1 MSHVLRAK
9 DQRTPTLSVVA
20 NAGNAGG
27 VRTTETP
34 AANMIEFRGIS
45 KSYGGSV
52 ALHGTDLAVR
62 KGEFL
67 SLLGPS
73 GSGKSTILNIIAG
86 AIAPT
91 TGAVVLDGSDVS
103 TVPPRDRGLGMV
115 FQNYA
120 LLPHLNVFDNVAF
133 PLRIRGLSNA
143 EIKQR
148 VRNALER
155 VGLIGYEQRKPREM
169 SGGQQQR
176 VGIARCIVYSPS
188 VILMDEPLG
197 ALDKKL
203 RDQLQGE
210 IKRLHRELGT
220 TLVYVT
226 HDQEE
231 ALNLSDRVCLMN
243 GGRIAQLGTPDELYF
258 EPVNEFVADFVGESN
273 LIDGVI
279 QADGTVRF
287 DESRIMQ
294 VKSTQGHAV
303 GSKVK
308 VLVRPERVTV
318 VGDGS
323 SNAGASSG
331 SCNGA
336 NDNECSGTISQI
348 SFVGGMTR
356 LEVKL
361 SSGRAL
367 LVKTLSAP
375 AVERAPIGRSLTVR
389 WSARDAVVLRK

>member
-1 MSHVLRAK
+1 MERA
-9 DQRTPTLSVVA
+9 LL
-20 NAGNAGG
+20 AGEDMIVFDG
-27 VRTTETP
+27 V
-34 AANMIEFRGIS
+34 S
-45 KSYGGSV
+45 KVYGEAP
-52 ALHGTDLAVR
+52 ALHSTNLNVR

-91 TGAVVLDGSDVS
+91 TGRIFLDGKDVS
-103 TVPPRDRGLGMV
+103 TVPPRDRQLGMV

-133 PLRIRGLSNA
+133 PLRIRGASA
-143 EIKQR
+143 SEIREK
-148 VRNALER
+148 VGNALER
-155 VGLIGYEQRKPREM
+155 VGLNGYEKRKPREM

-258 EPVNEFVADFVGESN
+258 EPVSEFVADFVGESN
-273 LIDGVI
+273 L
-279 QADGTVRF
+279 F
-287 DESRIMQ
+287 DAI
-294 VKSTQGHAV
+294 VVDKSTVQVEAGWNIEVRTTEGHAK
-303 GSKVK
+303 GDRVK
-308 VLVRPERVTV
+308 VLVRPEKV
-318 VGDGS
+318 VATSAQDVGEK
-323 SNAGASSG
+323 AGPGENHCAG
-331 SCNGA
+331 VV
-336 NDNECSGTISQI
+336 SQV

-356 LEVKL
+356 FDVALPNGRVVLAKGI
-361 SSGRAL
+361 SSR
-367 LVKTLSAP
+367 
-375 AVERAPIGRSLTVR
+375 AVERSPMGCPMELR
-389 WSARDAVVLRK
+389 WSARDSVVLK

>member
-1 MSHVLRAK
+1 MSHVLLDNEGHPMGAMGGSAQAGK
-9 DQRTPTLSVVA
+9 EALESLPATQRSS
-20 NAGNAGG
+20 
-27 VRTTETP
+27 ED
-34 AANMIEFRGIS
+34 MIVFRGVS
-45 KSYGGSV
+45 KHYGSAA
-52 ALHGTDLAVR
+52 ALHATDFSIR

-86 AIAPT
+86 AVAPT
-91 TGAVVLDGSDVS
+91 EGTIVLDGKDVS
-103 TVPPRDRGLGMV
+103 TVPPRERGLGMV

-133 PLRIRGLSNA
+133 PLRIRGVAKS
-143 EIKQR
+143 EVQQR

-155 VGLIGYEQRKPREM
+155 VGLTGYENRKPREM

-210 IKRLHRELGT
+210 IKRLHRDLGT

-258 EPVNEFVADFVGESN
+258 EPVSEFVADFVGESN
-273 LIDGVI
+273 LIEGVV
-279 QADGTVRF
+279 QAEGLVRVSANWLLKVRNT
-287 DESRIMQ
+287 E
-294 VKSTQGHAV
+294 GHAL
-303 GSKVK
+303 GAKVK
-308 VLVRPERVTV
+308 VLVRPEKIEV
-318 VGDGS
+318 VGEASATDD
-323 SNAGASSG
+323 NA
-331 SCNGA
+331 CV
-336 NDNECSGTISQI
+336 GTISQV

-356 LEVKL
+356 FELTL
-361 SSGRAL
+361 GDGATL
-367 LVKTLSAP
+367 LVKGISAR
-375 AVERAPIGRSLTVR
+375 AAERAGAGQRLAVR

>member
-1 MSHVLRAK
+1 MSHVLLEKNGR
-9 DQRTPTLSVVA
+9 
-20 NAGNAGG
+20 
-27 VRTTETP
+27 P
-34 AANMIEFRGIS
+34 AAQTDPLVNGNLNTMSTSIGAGENMIVFRGIS
-45 KSYGGSV
+45 KSYGSSV
-52 ALHGTDLAVR
+52 ALHTTDFTVR

-86 AIAPT
+86 AVAPS
-91 TGAVVLDGSDVS
+91 TGSIVLDGKDVS
-103 TVPPRDRGLGMV
+103 TVPPRERGLGMV

-133 PLRIRGLSNA
+133 PLRIRGIGKS
-143 EIKQR
+143 EIQQR

-155 VGLIGYEQRKPREM
+155 VGLTGYENRKPREM

-210 IKRLHRELGT
+210 IKRLHRDLGT

-258 EPVNEFVADFVGESN
+258 EPTGEFVADFVGESN
-273 LIDGVI
+273 LLEGIVQSGD
-279 QADGTVRF
+279 TVLVNDNWALKVR
-287 DESRIMQ
+287 
-294 VKSTQGHAV
+294 STEGHAT

-308 VLVRPERVTV
+308 VLVRPEKISVLESEESVASRA
-318 VGDGS
+318 DGT
-323 SNAGASSG
+323 
-331 SCNGA
+331 NG
-336 NDNECSGTISQI
+336 CTGVISQI

-356 LEVKL
+356 FELTMPTG
-361 SSGRAL
+361 STL
-367 LVKTLSAP
+367 LVKAISAR
-375 AVERAPIGRSLTVR
+375 ATERSSMGCPLTVR
-389 WSARDAVVLRK
+389 WSARDSAVLKK

>member
-1 MSHVLRAK
+1 MAHVLRENEGLPSAGVELRS
-9 DQRTPTLSVVA
+9 DAGTRTASDATNVKGKMIVFEGVGKTY
-20 NAGNAGG
+20 GN
-27 VRTTETP
+27 
-34 AANMIEFRGIS
+34 
-45 KSYGGSV
+45 SV
-52 ALHGTDLAVR
+52 ALHNTDFTVR
-62 KGEFL
+62 EGEFL

-86 AIAPT
+86 AVAPT
-91 TGAVVLDGSDVS
+91 SGRILLNGNDVS
-103 TVPPRDRGLGMV
+103 TVPPRERGLGMV

-133 PLRIRGLSNA
+133 PLRIRGLGKD
-143 EIKQR
+143 EIAQR

-155 VGLIGYEQRKPREM
+155 VGLVGYEHRKPREM

-210 IKRLHRELGT
+210 IKRLHKDLGT

-243 GGRIAQLGTPDELYF
+243 GGRIAQIGTPDELYF

-273 LIDGVI
+273 LIEGTVTANDTVTT
-279 QADGTVRF
+279 ADGFALAVRSA
-287 DESRIMQ
+287 E
-294 VKSTQGHAV
+294 GHAA
-303 GSKVK
+303 GSRVK
-308 VLVRPERVTV
+308 VLVRPEKIV
-318 VGDGS
+318 VLEGGAAAT
-323 SNAGASSG
+323 AGQNV
-331 SCNGA
+331 CT
-336 NDNECSGTISQI
+336 GTIAQT

-356 LEVKL
+356 IELQRQ
-361 SSGRAL
+361 GGAPL
-367 LVKTLSAP
+367 LVKTISSRAAERLP
-375 AVERAPIGRSLTVR
+375 AGQPMTVA
-389 WSARDAVVLRK
+389 WSASDSVVLKS

>member
-1 MSHVLRAK
+1 MSHVLLEKNGQPSA
-9 DQRTPTLSVVA
+9 QTGPSA
-20 NAGNAGG
+20 NGNLNAMSTSTAAGD
-27 VRTTETP
+27 
-34 AANMIEFRGIS
+34 NMIVFQGIS
-45 KSYGGSV
+45 KRYGNSV
-52 ALHGTDLAVR
+52 ALHSTDFSVR

-86 AIAPT
+86 AVAPS
-91 TGAVVLDGSDVS
+91 TGSILLDGKDVS
-103 TVPPRDRGLGMV
+103 TVPPRERGLGMV

-133 PLRIRGLSNA
+133 PLRIRGVGKS
-143 EIKQR
+143 EIQQR

-155 VGLIGYEQRKPREM
+155 VGLTGYENRKPREM

-210 IKRLHRELGT
+210 IKRLHRDLGT

-258 EPVNEFVADFVGESN
+258 EPTNEFVADFVGESN
-273 LIDGVI
+273 LLEGVV
-279 QADGTVRF
+279 QSNDTVLVNDNWALKVR
-287 DESRIMQ
+287 
-294 VKSTQGHAV
+294 STEGHAT

-308 VLVRPERVTV
+308 VLVRPEKISVLEGEESSASGA
-318 VGDGS
+318 GDM
-323 SNAGASSG
+323 NACTGV
-331 SCNGA
+331 
-336 NDNECSGTISQI
+336 ISQI

-356 LEVKL
+356 FELATAAG
-361 SSGRAL
+361 STL
-367 LVKTLSAP
+367 LVKTISAR
-375 AVERAPIGRSLTVR
+375 AAERSPMGRPLTVR
-389 WSARDAVVLRK
+389 WSARDSAVLKK

>member
-1 MSHVLRAK
+1 MESMEGAA
-9 DQRTPTLSVVA
+9 Q
-20 NAGNAGG
+20 AGQDMIVFDG
-27 VRTTETP
+27 V
-34 AANMIEFRGIS
+34 S
-45 KSYGGSV
+45 KQYGGAP
-52 ALHGTDLAVR
+52 ALHATDLTVR

-86 AIAPT
+86 SIAPSS
-91 TGAVVLDGSDVS
+91 GRILLDGRDVS
-103 TVPPRDRGLGMV
+103 TVPPRDRQLGMV

-133 PLRIRGLSNA
+133 PLRVRGIGATEIR
-143 EIKQR
+143 ER
-148 VRNALER
+148 VTQALHR
-155 VGLIGYEQRKPREM
+155 VGLTGYEKRKPREM

-210 IKRLHRELGT
+210 IKRLHRDLGT

-258 EPVNEFVADFVGESN
+258 EPASEFVADFVGESN
-273 LIDGVI
+273 LFEATVVGD
-279 QADGTVRF
+279 DTVRVG
-287 DESRIMQ
+287 DHWTLGVR
-294 VKSTQGHAV
+294 STEGHRV
-303 GSKVK
+303 GQRVK
-308 VLVRPERVTV
+308 VLVRPEKIHAAPQGAAAGGSLAGNHC
-318 VGDGS
+318 VGTL
-323 SNAGASSG
+323 A
-331 SCNGA
+331 
-336 NDNECSGTISQI
+336 QV

-356 LEVKL
+356 FDLTL
-361 SSGRAL
+361 PDGRNMIA
-367 LVKTLSAP
+367 KGISDRA
-375 AVERAPIGRSLTVR
+375 AERSPIGCRMQMQ
-389 WSARDAVVLRK
+389 WSAADSVLLKTE

>member
-1 MSHVLRAK
+1 MSHVLLEKNGRPSA
-9 DQRTPTLSVVA
+9 RTNSSVNGNLDTMSTSI
-20 NAGNAGG
+20 NAGD
-27 VRTTETP
+27 
-34 AANMIEFRGIS
+34 NMIVFNGIS
-45 KSYGGSV
+45 KSYGNSV
-52 ALHGTDLAVR
+52 ALHTTDFTVR

-86 AIAPT
+86 AVAPS
-91 TGAVVLDGSDVS
+91 TGSILLDGKDVS
-103 TVPPRDRGLGMV
+103 TVPPRERGLGMV

-133 PLRIRGLSNA
+133 PLRIRGVAKS
-143 EIKQR
+143 EIQQR

-155 VGLIGYEQRKPREM
+155 VGLTGYENRKPREM

-210 IKRLHRELGT
+210 IKRLHRDLGT

-258 EPVNEFVADFVGESN
+258 EPVSEFVADFVGESN
-273 LIDGVI
+273 LLEGVVVSG
-279 QADGTVRF
+279 DTVAINAKWSIKVR
-287 DESRIMQ
+287 
-294 VKSTQGHAV
+294 STEGHGI

-308 VLVRPERVTV
+308 VLVRPEKISVL
-318 VGDGS
+318 D
-323 SNAGASSG
+323 
-331 SCNGA
+331 
-336 NDNECSGTISQI
+336 DNEAAVTGAGDVNECTGVISQI

-356 LEVKL
+356 FELTTTD
-361 SSGRAL
+361 GPTL
-367 LVKTLSAP
+367 LVKTISAR
-375 AVERAPIGRSLTVR
+375 AAERSPLGRPLTVR
-389 WSARDAVVLRK
+389 WSARDSAVLKK

>member
-1 MSHVLRAK
+1 MSHVLLDESANPV
-9 DQRTPTLSVVA
+9 QGTQAMSRTHKK
-20 NAGNAGG
+20 
-27 VRTTETP
+27 ED
-34 AANMIEFRGIS
+34 MIVFRDIS
-45 KSYGGSV
+45 KSYGASV
-52 ALHGTDLAVR
+52 ALHSTELTVR

-86 AIAPT
+86 AVAPT
-91 TGAVVLDGSDVS
+91 SGTILLDGKDVS
-103 TVPPRDRGLGMV
+103 TVPPRERGLGMV

-133 PLRIRGLSNA
+133 PLRIRGVSKS
-143 EIKQR
+143 EIQQR

-155 VGLIGYEQRKPREM
+155 VGLTGYEHRKPREM

-210 IKRLHRELGT
+210 IKRLHRDLGT

-258 EPVNEFVADFVGESN
+258 EPVSEFVADFVGESN
-273 LIDGVI
+273 LLE
-279 QADGTVRF
+279 GTV
-287 DESRIMQ
+287 DGANI
-294 VKSTQGHAV
+294 VKLNDGSMLKVRSNEGHAI
-303 GSKVK
+303 GLKVK
-308 VLVRPERVTV
+308 VLVRPEKIDV
-318 VGDGS
+318 VE
-323 SNAGASSG
+323 
-331 SCNGA
+331 
-336 NDNECSGTISQI
+336 DNEASRDDTNVCSGAITQT
-348 SFVGGMTR
+348 SFIGGMTR
-356 LEVKL
+356 FELRL
-361 SSGRAL
+361 STGGTL
-367 LVKTLSAP
+367 LVKGISAR
-375 AVERAPIGRSLTVR
+375 AAERAPLGSTLTVR
-389 WSARDAVVLRK
+389 WLARDSVVLKK

>member
-1 MSHVLRAK
+1 MSHVLLDKEGRSSGLDLHNQADSRAATASTHMK
-9 DQRTPTLSVVA
+9 GNMIVFEGVGKA
-20 NAGNAGG
+20 YGNA
-27 VRTTETP
+27 
-34 AANMIEFRGIS
+34 
-45 KSYGGSV
+45 V
-52 ALHGTDLAVR
+52 ALHTTDFTVR
-62 KGEFL
+62 EGEFL

-91 TGAVVLDGSDVS
+91 HGRILLNGKDVS
-103 TVPPRDRGLGMV
+103 TVPPRERGLGMV

-133 PLRIRGLSNA
+133 PLRIRGLGKD
-143 EIKQR
+143 EIAQR

-155 VGLIGYEQRKPREM
+155 VGLVGYEQRKPREM

-203 RDQLQGE
+203 REQLQGE
-210 IKRLHRELGT
+210 IKKLHKDLGT

-243 GGRIAQLGTPDELYF
+243 GGRIAQIGTPDELYF
-258 EPVNEFVADFVGESN
+258 EPVSEFVADFVGESN
-273 LIDGVI
+273 LIEGTVTGDNMVTA
-279 QADGTVRF
+279 ADGLMLAVR
-287 DESRIMQ
+287 
-294 VKSTQGHAV
+294 STEGHAT
-303 GSKVK
+303 GSRVK
-308 VLVRPERVTV
+308 VLVRPEKIVALDGGAAPAHLENICTGTV
-318 VGDGS
+318 VQ
-323 SNAGASSG
+323 
-331 SCNGA
+331 
-336 NDNECSGTISQI
+336 T

-356 LEVKL
+356 VELQRR
-361 SSGRAL
+361 SGAPL
-367 LVKTLSAP
+367 LVKTISARAAERQAAGHSM
-375 AVERAPIGRSLTVR
+375 AVA
-389 WSARDAVVLRK
+389 WSAQDSVVLKI

>member
-1 MSHVLRAK
+1 MTNAMSGGI
-9 DQRTPTLSVVA
+9 VA
-20 NAGNAGG
+20 PGF
-27 VRTTETP
+27 
-34 AANMIEFRGIS
+34 ANQGIS
-45 KSYGGSV
+45 SMDRASVSAEDMIVFDGVSKVYGEST
-52 ALHGTDLAVR
+52 ALHSTQLAVR

-91 TGAVVLDGSDVS
+91 TGRILLDGRDV
-103 TVPPRDRGLGMV
+103 TTIPPRDRQLGMV

-120 LLPHLNVFDNVAF
+120 LLPHLNVYDNIAF
-133 PLRIRGLSNA
+133 PLRIRGASA
-143 EIKQR
+143 AQIREK
-148 VRNALER
+148 VGNALER
-155 VGLIGYEQRKPREM
+155 VGLVGYEKRKPREM

-210 IKRLHRELGT
+210 IKRLHRDLGT

-258 EPVNEFVADFVGESN
+258 EPKSEFVADFVGESN
-273 LIDGVI
+273 LFDAVV
-279 QADGTVRF
+279 DDENSVRV
-287 DESRIMQ
+287 DDNLTLR
-294 VKSTQGHAV
+294 VRSTLGCRR
-303 GSKVK
+303 GDKVK
-308 VLVRPERVTV
+308 VMVRPEKIV
-318 VGDGS
+318 VS
-323 SNAGASSG
+323 SQDDTAGAA
-331 SCNGA
+331 GA
-336 NDNECSGTISQI
+336 DNHCAGKVAQI

-356 LEVKL
+356 FDVTLP
-361 SSGRAL
+361 SGRTVLA
-367 LVKTLSAP
+367 KGIS
-375 AVERAPIGRSLTVR
+375 ERAAERSPVGSALQLH
-389 WSARDAVVLRK
+389 WSARDSVVIQ

>member
-1 MSHVLRAK
+1 MMSEKSMSHVLLETDGRPSA
-9 DQRTPTLSVVA
+9 QTNPSV
-20 NAGNAGG
+20 NAESNTMSSSIDAG
-27 VRTTETP
+27 E
-34 AANMIEFRGIS
+34 NMIVFRGIS
-45 KSYGGSV
+45 KSYGSSQ
-52 ALHGTDLAVR
+52 ALHTIDLTVR

-86 AIAPT
+86 AVAPS
-91 TGAVVLDGSDVS
+91 TGSIVLDGKDVS
-103 TVPPRDRGLGMV
+103 TVPPRERGLGMV

-133 PLRIRGLSNA
+133 PLRIRGLGKS
-143 EIKQR
+143 EIQQR
-148 VRNALER
+148 VRSALER
-155 VGLIGYEQRKPREM
+155 VGLTGYENRKPREM

-210 IKRLHRELGT
+210 IKRLHRDLGT

-258 EPVNEFVADFVGESN
+258 EPTSEFVADFVGESN
-273 LIDGVI
+273 LLEGVV
-279 QADGTVRF
+279 QSADTVLVNGNWALKVRNT
-287 DESRIMQ
+287 E
-294 VKSTQGHAV
+294 GHAI

-308 VLVRPERVTV
+308 VLVRPEKISVL
-318 VGDGS
+318 DGEEP
-323 SNAGASSG
+323 AAPGADG
-331 SCNGA
+331 V
-336 NDNECSGTISQI
+336 NECTGVISQI

-356 LEVKL
+356 FELTTPAG
-361 SSGRAL
+361 STL
-367 LVKTLSAP
+367 LVKTISAR
-375 AVERAPIGRSLTVR
+375 AAERSPIGRPLTVR
-389 WSARDAVVLRK
+389 WPARDSAVLKK

>member
-1 MSHVLRAK
+1 MSHVLLDNDGRPQAAAAHAGHAAASVAAT
-9 DQRTPTLSVVA
+9 QR
-20 NAGNAGG
+20 N
-27 VRTTETP
+27 TED
-34 AANMIEFRGIS
+34 MIVFRGVS
-45 KSYGGSV
+45 KQYGSAV
-52 ALHGTDLAVR
+52 ALHATDFSIR

-86 AIAPT
+86 AVAPT
-91 TGAVVLDGSDVS
+91 EGTIVLDGKDVS
-103 TVPPRDRGLGMV
+103 TVPPRERGLGMV

-133 PLRIRGLSNA
+133 PLRIRGVAKS
-143 EIKQR
+143 EIQQR

-155 VGLIGYEQRKPREM
+155 VGLTGYEHRKPREM

-210 IKRLHRELGT
+210 IKRLHRDLGT

-258 EPVNEFVADFVGESN
+258 EPVSEFVADFVGESN
-273 LIDGVI
+273 LIEGVV
-279 QADGTVRF
+279 QAEGVVRVAAN
-287 DESRIMQ
+287 R
-294 VKSTQGHAV
+294 VLKVRSTEGHAI
-303 GSKVK
+303 GSNVK
-308 VLVRPERVTV
+308 VLVRPEKIDIVEQMRA
-318 VGDGS
+318 DD
-323 SNAGASSG
+323 
-331 SCNGA
+331 
-336 NDNECSGTISQI
+336 DNTCAGTIAQV

-356 LEVKL
+356 FELTL
-361 SSGRAL
+361 ADGATL
-367 LVKTLSAP
+367 LVKGISAR
-375 AVERAPIGRSLTVR
+375 AAERANVGQQLAVR
-389 WSARDAVVLRK
+389 WAARDAVVLRK

>member
-1 MSHVLRAK
+1 MSHVLLEKNGRPLA
-9 DQRTPTLSVVA
+9 QTNPSVNVNLNTMPTSID
-20 NAGNAGG
+20 AGG
-27 VRTTETP
+27 
-34 AANMIEFRGIS
+34 NMIVFRGIS
-45 KSYGGSV
+45 KSYGSSV
-52 ALHGTDLAVR
+52 ALHTTDFTVR

-86 AIAPT
+86 AVAPS
-91 TGAVVLDGSDVS
+91 TGCIVLDGKDVS
-103 TVPPRDRGLGMV
+103 TVPPRERGLGMV

-133 PLRIRGLSNA
+133 PLRIRGVGKS
-143 EIKQR
+143 EIRER

-155 VGLIGYEQRKPREM
+155 VGLTGYEDRKPREM

-176 VGIARCIVYSPS
+176 VGIARCIVYSPT

-210 IKRLHRELGT
+210 IKRLHRDLGT

-258 EPVNEFVADFVGESN
+258 EPISEFVADFVGESN
-273 LIDGVI
+273 LLEGVV
-279 QADGTVRF
+279 QSDDTVLINGNWALKVRSN
-287 DESRIMQ
+287 E
-294 VKSTQGHAV
+294 GHAT

-308 VLVRPERVTV
+308 VLVRPEKISVLESEESVAT
-318 VGDGS
+318 G
-323 SNAGASSG
+323 AGG
-331 SCNGA
+331 M
-336 NDNECSGTISQI
+336 NECTGVVSQI

-356 LEVKL
+356 FELTTPT
-361 SSGRAL
+361 GPTL
-367 LVKTLSAP
+367 LVKTISAR
-375 AVERAPIGRSLTVR
+375 AAERSPMGRPLTVR
-389 WSARDAVVLRK
+389 WSARDSAVLKK

>member
-1 MSHVLRAK
+1 MSHVLVEKSGSPVGKGAQSMTGSPSMK
-9 DQRTPTLSVVA
+9 ED
-20 NAGNAGG
+20 
-27 VRTTETP
+27 
-34 AANMIEFRGIS
+34 MIVFRDIS
-45 KSYGGSV
+45 KRYGPSV
-52 ALHGTDLAVR
+52 ALHGTDLTVKR
-62 KGEFL
+62 GEFL

-86 AIAPT
+86 AVAPT
-91 TGAVVLDGSDVS
+91 SGSIVLDGKDVS
-103 TVPPRDRGLGMV
+103 TVPPRERGLGMV

-133 PLRIRGLSNA
+133 PLRIRGIGKA
-143 EIKQR
+143 EIQQR

-155 VGLIGYEQRKPREM
+155 VGLTGYEQRKPREM

-210 IKRLHRELGT
+210 IKRLHRDLGT

-258 EPVNEFVADFVGESN
+258 EPVSEFVADFVGESN
-273 LIDGVI
+273 LLEGVVEGGNVVRLNDGS
-279 QADGTVRF
+279 TLKVRSN
-287 DESRIMQ
+287 E
-294 VKSTQGHAV
+294 GHAN
-303 GSKVK
+303 GARVK
-308 VLVRPERVTV
+308 VLVRPEKIEV
-318 VGDGS
+318 VEDAEVS
-323 SNAGASSG
+323 REEMNVCKGAI
-331 SCNGA
+331 A
-336 NDNECSGTISQI
+336 QT
-348 SFVGGMTR
+348 SFIGGMTR
-356 LEVKL
+356 FELKL
-361 SSGRAL
+361 ATGGTL
-367 LVKTLSAP
+367 LVKTISAR
-375 AVERAPIGRSLTVR
+375 AAERAPLGQILSVR
-389 WSARDAVVLRK
+389 WSARDSVVLRK

>member
-1 MSHVLRAK
+1 MSHVLVEKSGSPVGKGAQSMTGSTSMK
-9 DQRTPTLSVVA
+9 ED
-20 NAGNAGG
+20 
-27 VRTTETP
+27 
-34 AANMIEFRGIS
+34 MIVFRDIS
-45 KSYGGSV
+45 KSYGPSV
-52 ALHGTDLAVR
+52 ALHGTNLTVR
-62 KGEFL
+62 RGEFL

-86 AIAPT
+86 AVAPSS
-91 TGAVVLDGSDVS
+91 GSIVLDGKDVS
-103 TVPPRDRGLGMV
+103 TVPPRERGLGMV

-133 PLRIRGLSNA
+133 PLRIRGVAKS
-143 EIKQR
+143 EIQQR

-155 VGLIGYEQRKPREM
+155 VGLTGYEQRKPREM

-210 IKRLHRELGT
+210 IKRLHRDLGT

-258 EPVNEFVADFVGESN
+258 EPVSEFVADFVGESN
-273 LIDGVI
+273 LLEGVVDGPNIVRLN
-279 QADGTVRF
+279 DGSALKVRSN
-287 DESRIMQ
+287 E
-294 VKSTQGHAV
+294 GHAS
-303 GSKVK
+303 GSRVK
-308 VLVRPERVTV
+308 VLVRPEKIDV
-318 VGDGS
+318 VEDSEVS
-323 SNAGASSG
+323 SADMNVCKGAI
-331 SCNGA
+331 
-336 NDNECSGTISQI
+336 TQT
-348 SFVGGMTR
+348 SFIGGMTR
-356 LEVKL
+356 FELKL
-361 SSGRAL
+361 STGGAL
-367 LVKTLSAP
+367 LVKTISAR
-375 AVERAPIGRSLTVR
+375 AAERAPLGQTLTVR
-389 WSARDAVVLRK
+389 WSARDSVVLRK

>member
-1 MSHVLRAK
+1 MSHVLLEK
-9 DQRTPTLSVVA
+9 DGPSSAQMNPSANENSNSLSTSID
-20 NAGNAGG
+20 AG
-27 VRTTETP
+27 E
-34 AANMIEFRGIS
+34 NMIAFRGIS
-45 KSYGGSV
+45 KRYGSSL
-52 ALHGTDLAVR
+52 ALHTIDLTVR

-86 AIAPT
+86 AVAPS
-91 TGAVVLDGSDVS
+91 TGSIVLDGKDVS
-103 TVPPRDRGLGMV
+103 TVPPRERGLGMV

-133 PLRIRGLSNA
+133 PLRIRGLGKS
-143 EIKQR
+143 EIQQR
-148 VRNALER
+148 VRSALER
-155 VGLIGYEQRKPREM
+155 VGLSGYENRKPREM

-210 IKRLHRELGT
+210 IKRLHRDLGT

-243 GGRIAQLGTPDELYF
+243 AGRIAQLGTPDELYF
-258 EPVNEFVADFVGESN
+258 EPASEFVADFVGESN
-273 LIDGVI
+273 LLEGVV
-279 QADGTVRF
+279 QSADTVLVNGNWALKVRTT
-287 DESRIMQ
+287 EGH
-294 VKSTQGHAV
+294 ST

-308 VLVRPERVTV
+308 VLVRPEKISVLE
-318 VGDGS
+318 GEIL
-323 SNAGASSG
+323 AAPGAQ
-331 SCNGA
+331 GA
-336 NDNECSGTISQI
+336 NECTGVISQI

-356 LEVKL
+356 LEL
-361 SSGRAL
+361 TTSTGATF
-367 LVKTLSAP
+367 LVKTISAR
-375 AVERAPIGRSLTVR
+375 AAERSPMGRPLTVR
-389 WSARDAVVLRK
+389 WSARDSTVLKK

>member
-1 MSHVLRAK
+1 MSHAMVEKSANPL
-9 DQRTPTLSVVA
+9 QIGVESTLS
-20 NAGNAGG
+20 GT
-27 VRTTETP
+27 RTNED
-34 AANMIEFRGIS
+34 MIAFRSIS
-45 KSYGGSV
+45 KSYGASV
-52 ALHGTDLAVR
+52 ALHAIDLTVK

-86 AIAPT
+86 AVAPS
-91 TGAVVLDGSDVS
+91 TGTIVLDGKDVS
-103 TVPPRDRGLGMV
+103 TVPPRERGLGMV

-133 PLRIRGLSNA
+133 PLRIRGISKA
-143 EIKQR
+143 EIAQR

-155 VGLIGYEQRKPREM
+155 VGLVGYENRKPREL

-210 IKRLHRELGT
+210 IKRLHRDLGT

-258 EPVNEFVADFVGESN
+258 EPVSEFVADFVGESN
-273 LIDGVI
+273 LLEGAVEGTGLVRLK
-279 QADGTVRF
+279 DGTMLKVRNT
-287 DESRIMQ
+287 E
-294 VKSTQGHAV
+294 GHV
-303 GSKVK
+303 PSSNVK
-308 VLVRPERVTV
+308 VLVRPEKISVMEETET
-318 VGDGS
+318 
-323 SNAGASSG
+323 GAPADADTNVYSG
-331 SCNGA
+331 VIA
-336 NDNECSGTISQI
+336 QV

-356 LEVKL
+356 FELQL
-361 SSGRAL
+361 STGATL
-367 LVKTLSAP
+367 LVKTISAR
-375 AVERAPIGRSLTVR
+375 AAERSPIGHPLTVC
-389 WSARDAVVLRK
+389 WSARDSVVLKR

>member
-1 MSHVLRAK
+1 MSHVLDSKGRPTAGSFDKSTRGGAQSAAAVKGSK
-9 DQRTPTLSVVA
+9 DEMIVF
-20 NAGNAGG
+20 NG
-27 VRTTETP
+27 V
-34 AANMIEFRGIS
+34 S
-45 KSYGGSV
+45 KSYGSSV
-52 ALHGTDLAVR
+52 ALHSTDFTVR

-86 AIAPT
+86 AVAPT
-91 TGAVVLDGSDVS
+91 DGTITLDGKDVS
-103 TVPPRDRGLGMV
+103 SVPPRERGLGMV

-133 PLRIRGLSNA
+133 PLRIRGVAKS
-143 EIKQR
+143 EIAQR

-155 VGLIGYEQRKPREM
+155 VGLTGYEARKPREM

-203 RDQLQGE
+203 RDQLQSE
-210 IKRLHRELGT
+210 IKRLHRDLGT

-258 EPVNEFVADFVGESN
+258 EPVSEFVADFVGESN
-273 LIDGVI
+273 LIEGVV
-279 QADGTVRF
+279 QSGDTVKVAGSWTLKVR
-287 DESRIMQ
+287 
-294 VKSTQGHAV
+294 STEGHAL
-303 GSKVK
+303 GSTVK
-308 VLVRPERVTV
+308 VLVRPEKIRVVEDAT
-318 VGDGS
+318 DQS
-323 SNAGASSG
+323 LRA
-331 SCNGA
+331 
-336 NDNECSGTISQI
+336 DENECSGTIGQI

-356 LEVKL
+356 FDLKL
-361 SSGRAL
+361 ADGRNV
-367 LVKTLSAP
+367 LVKAISSRAT
-375 AVERAPIGRSLTVR
+375 ERAPVGQKLSVR
-389 WSARDAVVLRK
+389 WFASDSVVLKK

>member
-1 MSHVLRAK
+1 MSHVLLEKNGRPSA
-9 DQRTPTLSVVA
+9 RTNSSVNA
-20 NAGNAGG
+20 NLDTMSTSINAGD
-27 VRTTETP
+27 
-34 AANMIEFRGIS
+34 NMIVFQGIS
-45 KSYGGSV
+45 KSYGNSV
-52 ALHGTDLAVR
+52 ALHNTDFTVR

-86 AIAPT
+86 AVAPS
-91 TGAVVLDGSDVS
+91 TGSILLEGKDVS
-103 TVPPRDRGLGMV
+103 TVPPRERGLGMV

-133 PLRIRGLSNA
+133 PLRIRGVAKS
-143 EIKQR
+143 EIQQR
-148 VRNALER
+148 VRHALER
-155 VGLIGYEQRKPREM
+155 VGLSGYENRKPREM

-210 IKRLHRELGT
+210 IKRLHRDLGT

-258 EPVNEFVADFVGESN
+258 EPVSEFVADFVGESN
-273 LIDGVI
+273 LLEGVVVS
-279 QADGTVRF
+279 DDTVAINATWSIRV
-287 DESRIMQ
+287 R
-294 VKSTQGHAV
+294 STEGHAI

-308 VLVRPERVTV
+308 VLVRPEKISVL
-318 VGDGS
+318 D
-323 SNAGASSG
+323 
-331 SCNGA
+331 
-336 NDNECSGTISQI
+336 DNENAVPGAGGMNECTGVISQI

-356 LEVKL
+356 FELTTTD
-361 SSGRAL
+361 GPTL
-367 LVKTLSAP
+367 LVKTISAR
-375 AVERAPIGRSLTVR
+375 AAERSPLGRPLTVR
-389 WSARDAVVLRK
+389 WSARDSAVLKK

>member
-1 MSHVLRAK
+1 MSHVLLEEDGRHSAQAK
-9 DQRTPTLSVVA
+9 PLVNVNMSTLSTSTD
-20 NAGNAGG
+20 GSD
-27 VRTTETP
+27 
-34 AANMIEFRGIS
+34 NMIVFRGIS
-45 KSYGGSV
+45 KSYGSSV
-52 ALHGTDLAVR
+52 ALHTTDFTVR

-86 AIAPT
+86 AVAPS
-91 TGAVVLDGSDVS
+91 TGSIVLDGKDVS
-103 TVPPRDRGLGMV
+103 TVPPRERGLGMV

-133 PLRIRGLSNA
+133 PLRIRGVAKS
-143 EIKQR
+143 EIQQQ

-155 VGLIGYEQRKPREM
+155 VGLTGYENRKPREM

-258 EPVNEFVADFVGESN
+258 EPVSEFVADFVGESN
-273 LIDGVI
+273 LLEGVVES
-279 QADGTVRF
+279 ADTVRVNGNWALKV
-287 DESRIMQ
+287 RG
-294 VKSTQGHAV
+294 TQGHAV
-303 GSKVK
+303 GAKVK
-308 VLVRPERVTV
+308 VLVRPEKISVLE
-318 VGDGS
+318 GDES
-323 SNAGASSG
+323 ATSGADG
-331 SCNGA
+331 V
-336 NDNECSGTISQI
+336 NECTGVISQI

-356 LEVKL
+356 FELTTPAG
-361 SSGRAL
+361 STL
-367 LVKTLSAP
+367 LVKTISAR
-375 AVERAPIGRSLTVR
+375 AAERSPLGRPLTVR
-389 WSARDAVVLRK
+389 WSACDSGVLKK